1 VPAMA
6 PSEDAPTPG
15 FRAAPES
22 PLESTSLLLEQVRA
36 GDDRARERLFE
47 RVLPALR
54 RWAHRRL
61 PQGMRDLSETEDLVQ
76 LSLMRALRHL
86 DRFESEHEGAFL
98 AYLRQIV
105 KNAVRD
111 EVRRVRAHGRE
122 DLSESREDPGPS
134 PLERTVSRDVLDRYE
149 NALEHLDPESQQA
162 VLLRIEFEYTYP
174 QIAEALGKS
183 PDAVRMMFGRA
194 MVRMARH
201 MRER

>member
-1 VPAMA
+1 MA
-6 PSEDAPTPG
+6 PSEEAPPPEP
-15 FRAAPES
+15 RAAPQS
-22 PLESTSLLLEQVRA
+22 LESTSLLLEQVRA
-36 GDDRARERLFE
+36 GDVRARERLFE

-61 PQGMRDLSETEDLVQ
+61 PQRLRDLSETEDLVQ
-76 LSLMRALRHL
+76 LALMRALGHL
-86 DRFESEHEGAFL
+86 DRFESRREGAFL
-98 AYLRQIV
+98 AYLRQILR
-105 KNAVRD
+105 NAVTD

-149 NALEHLDPESQQA
+149 SALERLDPESQQA
-162 VLLRIEFEYTYP
+162 VLLRVEFEYTYP

-183 PDAVRMMFGRA
+183 PDAARMMVGRA
-194 MVRMARH
+194 MVRVARH

>member
-1 VPAMA
+1 MDFAIRGRHEPRR
-6 PSEDAPTPG
+6 T
-15 FRAAPES
+15 R
-22 PLESTSLLLEQVRA
+22 
-36 GDDRARERLFE
+36 
-47 RVLPALR
+47 RV
-54 RWAHRRL
+54 
-61 PQGMRDLSETEDLVQ
+61 GDLVP
-76 LSLMRALRHL
+76 
-86 DRFESEHEGAFL
+86 
-98 AYLRQIV
+98 
-105 KNAVRD
+105 RD
-111 EVRRVRAHGRE
+111 EVRRVRAHRRE

-183 PDAVRMMFGRA
+183 PDAVRIMFGRA